1 MTWSRIQ
8 PSFMRSQL
16 LTLHCLLPLY
26 RVSCLGARS
35 QIFLT
40 GPWVSPDL
48 SLLRPPHRHP
58 GSRLDRLLEQK
69 AKEGVHIYV
78 LLFKEPQDMAVNSK
92 YSEGRFNALDH
103 RGHIHVRNLT
113 RSGFKCHWSVRAS
126 DCN

>member
-1 MTWSRIQ
+1 MQ
-8 PSFMRSQL
+8 F
-16 LTLHCLLPLY
+16 HCSLSTVYCVPWP
-26 RVSCLGARS
+26 GARS

-92 YSEGRFNALDH
+92 YSKGRFNALDH
-103 RGHIHVRNLT
+103 RGHIHVRNHT
-113 RSGFKCHWSVRAS
+113 RSGFVCHEAVRAS
-126 DCN
+126 D